1 MWRVPFVEFSH
12 RRVSGG
18 LVKLG
23 RAGFG
28 VAMHDDNLCF
38 INHLLILPDI
48 TVCFVALFWEWVDR
62 SGPRG
67 DGYIEPESGGS

>member
-28 VAMHDDNLCF
+28 VAMHDDNLRF

-48 TVCFVALFWEWVDR
+48 KDVLLLYLDPAQ
-62 SGPRG
+62 GH
-67 DGYIEPESGGS
+67 EPDTAAMLRYPLG